1 MCLFLRNKGV
11 GSQLSSALSSWA
23 CLCTQIFFTRS
34 EKFYRTMY
42 IPPSLVFFCNFINVT
57 ILLMYTLVVKL
68 YNWHSTPMFLRRRL
82 GDDLASERFP
92 NLGVGVTLYSPRM
105 ASPWHDWRR
114 LVVESAQADAARG
127 GKSSARGRNLWR
139 GKETRE
145 TAVPKR
151 GKQSAAWRR
160 PLAKV
165 PSSSLRP
172 QRKEDR
178 EARGRGKNARARLT

>member
-1 MCLFLRNKGV
+1 MLCLLGRVFAPKFFLPEVRNFIEP
-11 GSQLSSALSSWA
+11 
-23 CLCTQIFFTRS
+23 CIFP
-34 EKFYRTMY
+34 
-42 IPPSLVFFCNFINVT
+42 PPSFFFCNFINVT

-151 GKQSAAWRR
+151 GKQSAARRR